1 MIKVLVFPAGEI
13 NSIEL
18 HDALSTCVNIEV
30 WGASSIERHGKYIFE
45 NYIPNIPMITD
56 ESFFDV
62 FNKVINK
69 HNIDII
75 FATHDTVVDFLIKNQ
90 DKINAKIA
98 GGDIFTADTCRS
110 KKKTYSLLKE
120 HDFIPKVYKFPYD
133 DIEDFPVFV
142 KPDKGQG
149 AVGAKIIHDINEL
162 KNIDDSYVVCEYLP
176 GEEYT
181 VDCITDKDGVLRGA
195 FPRTRDRIMSGVAV
209 AGKTLPQ
216 NKQITQIAEIINS
229 KLHFKGMWYF
239 QLKEDNNGKL
249 KLLEISARA
258 SGTMCLTRMRG
269 VNLPLLTAY
278 TMMDYRIDVQENN
291 IEVVMDRTLIS
302 RYNIN
307 YDFNVAYLDF
317 DDTVVV
323 REKINKNILRFIY
336 QCNEK
341 DIDVILITKH
351 NKNIENSLE
360 KYKIHKYLFKKIIV
374 LNENENK
381 SDYIN
386 PERAVFIDNMYK
398 ERKNVYDKYKIPVFD
413 VDTIEVLLDWRY

>member
-30 WGASSIERHGKYIFE
+30 WGASSIERHGKYVFE
-45 NYIPNIPMITD
+45 NYIPNMPMITD
-56 ESFFDV
+56 ESFFDA
-62 FNKVINK
+62 FNKVIHE

-98 GGDIFTADTCRS
+98 GGDKYTVEVCRS
-110 KKKTYSLLKE
+110 KSKTYNLFAE
-120 HDFIPKVYKFPYD
+120 YDFIPFLYTKNHPN
-133 DIEDFPVFV
+133 IPFPVFV

-149 AVGAKIIHDINEL
+149 AVGAKIVSTTSEINQL
-162 KNIDDSYVVCEYLP
+162 DDDYIICEYLP
-176 GEEYT
+176 GNEYT
-181 VDCITDKDGVLRGA
+181 IDCITDKDGNLKGA
-195 FPRTRDRIMSGVAV
+195 FPRIRSRIMAGVAV

-216 NKQITQIAEIINS
+216 DSQFTKIAEVINS

-239 QLKEDNNGKL
+239 QLKEDKNGKL

-258 SGTMCLTRMRG
+258 SGTMGLTRMRG

-278 TMMDYRIDVQENN
+278 TMMGYPIDVQENN
-291 IEVVMDRTLIS
+291 LEVVMDRTLIA
-302 RYNIN
+302 RYNLN
-307 YDFNVAYLDF
+307 YEYKVAYLDF

-323 REKINKNILRFIY
+323 REKINKNILSFIY

-341 DIDVILITKH
+341 NIAIILITKH
-351 NKNIENSLE
+351 NKDIYDTLE
-360 KYKIHKYLFKKIIV
+360 KYKIHASLFTKII
-374 LNENENK
+374 LLKESENK

-386 PERAVFIDNMYK
+386 PAKAIFIDNMYK
-398 ERKNVYDKYKIPVFD
+398 ERKSVYDKYKIPVFD
-413 VDTIEVLLDWRY
+413 VDAVELLLDWRN

>member
-1 MIKVLVFPAGEI
+1 MIRVLVFPAGEI

-30 WGASSIERHGKYIFE
+30 WGASSIERHGKYVFE
-45 NYIPNIPMITD
+45 NYISNLPMIND
-56 ESFFDV
+56 SNFINE
-62 FNKVINK
+62 FNSIIQK

-75 FATHDTVVDFLIKNQ
+75 FATHDTVIDFLIKNQ
-90 DKINAKIA
+90 HLINAKVA
-98 GGDIFTADTCRS
+98 GGDIFTVDICRS
-110 KKKTYSLLKE
+110 KKKTYNLFKDN
-120 HDFIPKVYKFPYD
+120 DFIPITYSKPYD
-133 DIEDFPVFV
+133 LIQYPVFA
-142 KPDKGQG
+142 KPDQGQG
-149 AVGAKIIHDINEL
+149 AVGTKKIDNINEFT
-162 KNIDDSYVVCEYLP
+162 NIDDSYVICEYLP
-176 GEEYT
+176 GREYT
-181 VDCITDKDGVLRGA
+181 VDCITDKDGILRGA

-398 ERKNVYDKYKIPVFD
+398 ERKNVYDRYKIPVFD

>member
-1 MIKVLVFPAGEI
+1 MIKVLIFPAGEI

-45 NYIPNIPMITD
+45 NYIPNMPMITD
-56 ESFFDV
+56 ESFFDA
-62 FNKVINK
+62 FNKVIHE

-120 HDFIPKVYKFPYD
+120 YDFIPKVYKFPYG

-149 AVGAKIIHDINEL
+149 SVGAKIIHDINEL

-176 GEEYT
+176 GKEYT

-195 FPRTRDRIMSGVAV
+195 FPRTRDRIMAGISV

-216 NKQITQIAEIINS
+216 NKEITQIAEIINS

-239 QLKEDNNGKL
+239 QLKEDVYGNL
-249 KLLEISARA
+249 KLLEVSARA

-278 TMMDYRIDVQENN
+278 TMMDYPIDVQENN
-291 IEVVMDRTLIS
+291 LEVVMDRTLIA
-302 RYNIN
+302 RYNLN
-307 YDFNVAYLDF
+307 YEYKVAYLDF

-341 DIDVILITKH
+341 NIDIILITKH
-351 NKNIENSLE
+351 NKNIEDSLE
-360 KYKIHKYLFKKIIV
+360 KYKIHKCLFKKIIV
-374 LNENENK
+374 LNEKENK

-386 PERAVFIDNMYK
+386 PENAIFIDNMYK
-398 ERKNVYDKYKIPVFD
+398 ERKNIYDKYNIPVFD
-413 VDTIEVLLDWRY
+413 VDTIEVLLDWRN

>member
-1 MIKVLVFPAGEI
+1 MIRVLVFPAGEI

-30 WGASSIERHGKYIFE
+30 WGASSIERHGKYVFE
-45 NYIPNIPMITD
+45 NYISNLPMIND
-56 ESFFDV
+56 SNFINE
-62 FNKVINK
+62 FNSIIQK

-75 FATHDTVVDFLIKNQ
+75 FATHDTVIDFLIKNQ
-90 DKINAKIA
+90 HLINAKVA
-98 GGDIFTADTCRS
+98 GGDIFTVDICRS
-110 KKKTYSLLKE
+110 KKKTYNLFKDN
-120 HDFIPKVYKFPYD
+120 DFVPITYSKPYD
-133 DIEDFPVFV
+133 LIQYPVFA
-142 KPDKGQG
+142 KPDQGQG
-149 AVGAKIIHDINEL
+149 AVGTKKIDNINEFT
-162 KNIDDSYVVCEYLP
+162 NIDDSYVICEYLP
-176 GEEYT
+176 GREYT
-181 VDCITDKDGVLRGA
+181 VDCITDKDGILRGA

-307 YDFNVAYLDF
+307 CDFNVAYLDF

-374 LNENENK
+374 LNDNENK

-398 ERKNVYDKYKIPVFD
+398 ERKNVYDRYKIPVFD